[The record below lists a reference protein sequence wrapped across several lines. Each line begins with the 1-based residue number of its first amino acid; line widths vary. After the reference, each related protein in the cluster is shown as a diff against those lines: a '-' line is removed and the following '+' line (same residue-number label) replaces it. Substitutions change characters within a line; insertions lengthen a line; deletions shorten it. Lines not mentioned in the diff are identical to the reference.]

1 MADASATGT
10 DRAAILLLT
19 LGEEPAASILRH
31 LGAEEVQQLGAAM
44 AKMRDVTRDQVGSV
58 LGDLLT
64 LVSDK
69 APLGVDTES
78 YLRKV
83 LTSSFGERSAGNFLG
98 RIFQRRGSAGLE
110 TLKWMDARAVAEM
123 IRAEHPQIVATILA
137 HLSASQ
143 AAQVLSQFPVEEQS
157 NIAIRVARLEEIPET
172 ALDELDAI
180 VDQQTQE
187 AETLRSTRVGGV
199 RVAADIIN
207 LLDDKESNVLE
218 AIMTDDHEL
227 GEKIKDSLFV
237 FENILGIDDRGIQTL
252 LRSVQTESLSMALKA
267 ADTAVQ
273 EKIFKNMSK
282 RAAEILKD
290 DMAAKG
296 PVRLSDVE
304 EAQKEILIIV
314 QQLAEEGQIMIGGQ
328 GEQFV

>member
-1 MADASATGT
+1 MAEAGVNGT

-19 LGEEPAASILRH
+19 LGEEQAASILRH

-44 AKMRDVTRDQVGSV
+44 ARMREVTRDDVGNV
-58 LGDLLT
+58 LGDMLT
-64 LVSDK
+64 VVSDK
-69 APLGVDTES
+69 ASLGVDTEH

-98 RIFQRRGSAGLE
+98 RIFQRRGSKGVE
-110 TLKWMDARAVAEM
+110 TLKWMDAREVAEM

-137 HLSASQ
+137 NLSASQ
-143 AAQVLSQFPVEEQS
+143 AAQVLSQFPPEQQA
-157 NIAIRVARLEEIPET
+157 NIAMRVARLEEVSEV
-172 ALDELDAI
+172 ALEELDAI
-180 VDQQTQE
+180 VDQQTQRSE
-187 AETLRSTRVGGV
+187 SLRSTKVGGV

-207 LLDDKESNVLE
+207 LLDTADSSVLD
-218 AIMTDDHEL
+218 AILAADYEL

-237 FENILGIDDRGIQTL
+237 FENLLSIDDRGIQTL
-252 LRSVQTESLSMALKA
+252 LRSVQTETLSMALKA
-267 ADTAVQ
+267 ADGAIQ

-304 EAQKEILIIV
+304 AAQKEILVTV
-314 QQLAEEGQIMIGGQ
+314 QQLAEEGQIMLGGR
-328 GEQFV
+328 GEKFV

>member
-1 MADASATGT
+1 MAEASVTGT
-10 DRAAILLLT
+10 DRAAVLLLT

-44 AKMRDVTRDQVGSV
+44 AKMRDITRDQVGTV

-69 APLGVDTES
+69 ASIGVDTEH

-83 LTSSFGERSAGNFLG
+83 LTSSFGERSAGNFLS

-110 TLKWMDARAVAEM
+110 TLKWMDAREVAEM

-137 HLSASQ
+137 HLSATQ
-143 AAQVLSQFPVEEQS
+143 AAQVLSQFSPEEQS
-157 NIAIRVARLEEIPET
+157 NIAIRVARLEEVPET

-187 AETLRSTRVGGV
+187 TESLRSTRVGGV

-207 LLDDKESNVLE
+207 MLDDRESTVLD
-218 AIMTDDHEL
+218 AIMADDSEL

-267 ADTAVQ
+267 ADTAIQ

-296 PVRLSDVE
+296 PVRLADVE
-304 EAQKEILIIV
+304 EAQKEILVIV

>member
-1 MADASATGT
+1 MAEAGVNGT

-19 LGEEPAASILRH
+19 LGEEQAASILRH
-31 LGAEEVQQLGAAM
+31 LGAEEVQRLGAAM
-44 AKMRDVTRDQVGSV
+44 ARMRELTRDDVGNV
-58 LGDLLT
+58 LGDMLT
-64 LVSDK
+64 VVSDK
-69 APLGVDTES
+69 ASLGVDTEH

-98 RIFQRRGSAGLE
+98 RIFQRKGSKGLE
-110 TLKWMDARAVAEM
+110 TLKWMDAREVAEM

-137 HLSASQ
+137 NLSASQ
-143 AAQVLSQFPVEEQS
+143 AAQVLSQFPSEEQA
-157 NIAIRVARLEEIPET
+157 NIAMRVARLEEVSEV

-180 VDQQTQE
+180 VDQQTQRSE
-187 AETLRSTRVGGV
+187 SLRSTKVGGV

-207 LLDDKESNVLE
+207 LLDSTDSSVLD
-218 AIMTDDHEL
+218 AILAADYEL

-237 FENILGIDDRGIQTL
+237 FENLLSIDDRGIQTL
-252 LRSVQTESLSMALKA
+252 LRSVQTETLSMALKA
-267 ADTAVQ
+267 ADGAIQ

-304 EAQKEILIIV
+304 AAQKEILVTV
-314 QQLAEEGQIMIGGQ
+314 QQLAEEGQIMLGGR
-328 GEQFV
+328 GEKFV

>member
-1 MADASATGT
+1 MAEAGATGT

-31 LGAEEVQQLGAAM
+31 LGAEEVQRLGAAM
-44 AKMRDVTRDQVGSV
+44 ARMSDVTRDQVGTV

-64 LVSDK
+64 TVSDK
-69 APLGVDTES
+69 ASLGVDTEH
-78 YLRKV
+78 YLRKI

-98 RIFQRRGSAGLE
+98 RIFQKKGSKGLE

-143 AAQVLSQFPVEEQS
+143 AAQVLSQFPVEQQS
-157 NIAIRVARLEEIPET
+157 NVAMRVARLEEVSET
-172 ALDELDAI
+172 ALDELDSI

-187 AETLRSTRVGGV
+187 AESLRSARVGGI

-207 LLDDKESNVLE
+207 LLDDKESSVLD
-218 AIMTDDHEL
+218 AIMADDHEL

-237 FENILGIDDRGIQTL
+237 FENLLSIDDRGIQTL
-252 LRSVQTESLSMALKA
+252 LRSVQTDTLSVALKA
-267 ADTAVQ
+267 ADNAIQ
-273 EKIFKNMSK
+273 EKIFRNMSK

-304 EAQKEILIIV
+304 EAQKEILLTV
-314 QQLAEEGQIMIGGQ
+314 QQLAEEGQIMLGGR